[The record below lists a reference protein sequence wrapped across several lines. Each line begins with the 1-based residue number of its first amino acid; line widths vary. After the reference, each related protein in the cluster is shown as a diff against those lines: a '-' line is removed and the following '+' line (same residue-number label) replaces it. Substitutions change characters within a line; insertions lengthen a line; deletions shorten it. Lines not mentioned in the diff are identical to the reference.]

1 MADKDAPPDLD
12 AVADELYRL
21 PPARFTGARDAH
33 ARAARKAGDRALAD
47 RITAL
52 RKPTISAWAAN
63 LLARERHDE
72 VGPLL
77 RLGEALRQAH
87 RELDGDQLRQLG
99 RRQGELVRALSRQAA
114 QLAADSGHRLTGRAV
129 QGVEET
135 LHAALADPEAGTDL
149 TRGRLTR
156 PLAATVDFT
165 GLATTADGGDLP
177 RRPPPKQPQ
186 QQEKRDQKQKQRPK
200 PRRKPAKTAGGG
212 QPGRRK
218 AELRRLRE
226 EAGRAEEQARQAE
239 REAEDLE
246 NDAAAAQKGFET
258 AVRHHDEAQQHLD
271 ALLEQVK
278 DAKSTLRAARDDLDQ
293 VRRRHRDAG
302 KAARDARRRAGR
314 AAARAEQLADGLAS
328 GS

>member
-114 QLAADSGHRLTGRAV
+114 QLAADSGQRLTGRAV
-129 QGVEET
+129 EEVEET
-135 LHAALADPEAGTDL
+135 LHAALADPEAGADL

-156 PLAATVDFT
+156 PLAATVDIT
-165 GLATTADGGDLP
+165 GLATTADLP
-177 RRPPPKQPQ
+177 RRPPPKQQ
-186 QQEKRDQKQKQRPK
+186 QQQRNQKQRPK
-200 PRRKPAKTAGGG
+200 PRRKPAKAAEVG
-212 QPGRRK
+212 QPSRRE
-218 AELRRLRE
+218 AELRRRRE
-226 EAGRAEEQARQAE
+226 EARRAHEQARQAE
-239 REAEDLE
+239 QEAEDLE
-246 NDAAAAQKGFET
+246 NDAAAAQEDLDS
-258 AVRHHDEAQQHLD
+258 AVRHRDEAQQNLD

-278 DAKSTLRAARDDLDQ
+278 HAKDTLRAARGDLAR
-293 VRRRHRDAG
+293 VRRRHRDAD
-302 KAARDARRRAGR
+302 KAARDARRRADR
-314 AAARAEQLADGLAS
+314 AAAHAEQSAEGLAS